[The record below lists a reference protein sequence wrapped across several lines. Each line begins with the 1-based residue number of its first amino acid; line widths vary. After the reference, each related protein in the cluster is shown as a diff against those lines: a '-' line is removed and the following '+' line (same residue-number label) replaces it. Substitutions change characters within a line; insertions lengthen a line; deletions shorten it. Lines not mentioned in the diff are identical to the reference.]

1 MPKTLKCDPKLF
13 EKDLSGQ
20 VYIVT
25 GANSGSGL
33 ETANQLAKQ
42 GAQVVAACRRTEAG
56 EEAFKD
62 LSVSGSVEVMKLD
75 LASMDSVRSF
85 AEAFKAK
92 YDRLDGLANNAGMV
106 CPEGKSEDGL
116 GIQFAVN
123 YLSHFLLT
131 ELLLDV
137 LKVSSPARIVNVSS
151 VVHAGNRN
159 TVYELDFDDLDFT
172 NRKYNSFA
180 AYGESKLAMVMHASE
195 LARRLEG
202 TGVTAYSVHPGW
214 IRSNFGAEVIPG
226 WARTAMN
233 VGLRP
238 FSSMMGMMSPFDGA
252 QTSLHCLLDDS
263 DVPQNNGAYY
273 SQNSILYPKKENRAG
288 GWPMT
293 SPNPQA
299 HDVAMAD
306 KLYNKS
312 LELVGLS

>member
-13 EKDLSGQ
+13 DKDLSKQ

-33 ETANQLAKQ
+33 ATSCQLAKQ
-42 GAQVVAACRRTEAG
+42 GASVVAACRRVDASQ
-56 EEAFKD
+56 EAFAN
-62 LSVSGSVEVMKLD
+62 LQASGSVEVMKLD
-75 LASMDSVRSF
+75 LASMESVRSF
-85 AEAFKAK
+85 VDNFKAK
-92 YDRLDGLANNAGMV
+92 YDRLDGLVNNAGMV

-137 LKVSSPARIVNVSS
+137 LKASSPARIINVSS

-159 TVYELDFDDLDFT
+159 TMYELDFDDIDFT
-172 NRKYNSFA
+172 SRKYNSFA
-180 AYGESKLAMVMHASE
+180 AYGESKLAMVIHASE

-214 IRSNFGAEVIPG
+214 IRSNFGAEVIPAF
-226 WARTAMN
+226 ARNLMN
-233 VGLRP
+233 VALRP
-238 FSSMMGMMSPFDGA
+238 FSGMMGMMPPFDGA
-252 QTSLHCLLDDS
+252 QTQLHCLLDD
-263 DVPQNNGAYY
+263 DVPQHNGAYF

-293 SPNPQA
+293 SPNPQT
-299 HDVAMAD
+299 HDAELAS

-312 LELVGLS
+312 IELVGLN